1 MNISNFAVKNWQF
14 TLVIFFTTFVMGLIA
29 LFTMPRGEDPE
40 YQPRIFPIVVIYPG
54 TSTLDMENLVVD
66 PIEKRIG
73 ELEDIKQIKSSIDVG
88 IAIIKVQYN
97 FECDYNEKRQELIRE
112 LDMLKKD
119 LPKDI
124 ADITIKKVA
133 PSDVNIIQTALIAD
147 SVPFVNLKL
156 HADRLKEKLE
166 KIKQLKTVE
175 VWGCPE
181 QIVRIS
187 LDYQKIMQMN
197 IPVNQI
203 IQILQSR
210 NINIPVGNID
220 TGISQFSVNV
230 GGTYSSIE
238 EILETILF
246 ASENNVVRL
255 RDIASVKMA
264 DDKEKHI
271 CRLNGKRAVFVTA
284 ALKNNENISAIS
296 KLYNPIIEE
305 FGSKLP
311 NNIQFIKNFDQSYN
325 VSKRL
330 NSLGRDFILAILLVS
345 ITLLPLGFRSSLVV
359 MLSIPLSL
367 SIGLTL
373 LSIFGYTI
381 NQLSIVGLVMTLGL
395 LVDDS
400 IIVVENTER
409 WLRNGYK
416 RTDAAIGAT
425 KQITWAI
432 IGCTTILITSFIPL
446 AFMPGESGAFIK
458 SLPMAVI
465 FTVLASLIVS
475 LTIVPFLSSFILKEK
490 NVNTQNTILDFV
502 TKVIHL
508 TYTSLLEKALKKTAK
523 TISIAFVL
531 FLLSIVGAY
540 LLGFTLFPKS
550 EKPQFSINIETGA
563 GSNIEETNNVVK
575 YVERIISEIPEV
587 KYYSTNVGR
596 GNPRIYYNEMQL
608 YEASNYGQIFV
619 QLQSDIKPVG
629 KTTIIN
635 QLQSKFSAYPNAK
648 IIVKDFEQGPP
659 LEAPVAIRLFGENL
673 DTLRS
678 LSINMEKLLKSTE
691 GTMYVNNPL
700 SITKTDFQVE
710 INKEK
715 AGLLGLPIVDIQKS
729 IRLALTGLDI
739 GYFTDENGDDYKIK
753 MSIPD
758 TKASYNVL
766 KNSFINTSSGLTIPL
781 SMIADIRFA
790 TSYPQINHLDN
801 DRFTTVTAYVQHG
814 YLANDINSKVEKI
827 LSKMAMPEG
836 YYYSL
841 AGEVENASESFNGF
855 SFIVL
860 LAGLLFLSILILE
873 FKNFKSLLIVL
884 SVIPLGMI
892 GAVLMLFIAGQP
904 LSFVSIIGF
913 IALIGIEIKNSI
925 LLVDFTNQLRKEGM
939 ELEPAILL
947 AGEIRFIPI
956 LLTAVTAIV
965 GLIPLVIEFSPL
977 YSPLALVIIGGLLT
991 STFLSRIITPVM
1003 YKLLPPK
1010 IEKCVEKGDE
1020 PSL

>member
-1 MNISNFAVKNWQF
+1 MNISSFAVKNWQF
-14 TLVIFFTTFVMGLIA
+14 TLTIFLTAFIMGLIA

-54 TSTLDMENLVVD
+54 TSTVDMEHLVVD

-73 ELEDIKQIKSSIDVG
+73 ELEDIKQIKSNIDVG

-112 LDMLKKD
+112 LDILKKD

-124 ADITIKKVA
+124 ADISIKKVA
-133 PSDVNIIQTALIAD
+133 PSDVNIIQMALISD
-147 SVPFVNLKL
+147 SLPFSTLKF
-156 HADRLKEKLE
+156 HADKLKDKFE
-166 KIKQLKTVE
+166 KIKQLKTID

-187 LDYQKIMQMN
+187 LDYQKISLLN
-197 IPVNQI
+197 IPVNQV
-203 IQILQSR
+203 IQILQTQ
-210 NINIPVGNID
+210 NINIPAGSID
-220 TGISQFSVNV
+220 TGINQFSVNV
-230 GGTYSSIE
+230 GGTYSSID
-238 EILETILF
+238 EILDTILF
-246 ASENNVVRL
+246 SANQGVIRL

-271 CRLNGKRAVFVTA
+271 CRLNGKRSVFVTA
-284 ALKNNENISAIS
+284 ALKSNENISAVS

-305 FGSKLP
+305 FSKELP
-311 NNIQFIKNFDQSYN
+311 TKIKFIKNFDQSYN

-330 NSLGRDFILAILLVS
+330 NSLGRDFIFAILLVS
-345 ITLLPLGFRSSLVV
+345 VTLLPLGFRSSLVV

-373 LSIFGYTI
+373 LSAFGYTI

-409 WLRNGYK
+409 WLRNGYS

-432 IGCTTILITSFIPL
+432 IGCTAILITSFIPL

-458 SLPMAVI
+458 SLPVTVI
-465 FTVLASLIVS
+465 FTVFASLIVS

-490 NVNTQNTILDFV
+490 NVSTKNTVLDYV
-502 TKVIHL
+502 TKIIHL
-508 TYTSLLEKALKKTAK
+508 TYTNILEKALKSPIKTLSVAFILFL
-523 TISIAFVL
+523 ISIA
-531 FLLSIVGAY
+531 GAY
-540 LLGFTLFPKS
+540 FLGFTLFPKS
-550 EKPQFSINIETGA
+550 EKPQFSINIETGK
-563 GSNIEETNNVVK
+563 GSNIKETDNVVH
-575 YVERIISEIPEV
+575 YVEQVISKISEI
-587 KYYSTNVGR
+587 KFYSSNVGR
-596 GNPRIYYNEMQL
+596 GNPRVYYNEMQL

-619 QLQSDIKPVG
+619 QLQPDIKPKK
-629 KTTIIN
+629 KTEIIN
-635 QLQSKFSAYPNAK
+635 QLQSKFSTYPNAK

-659 LEAPVAIRLFGENL
+659 LESPIAIRLFGDNL
-673 DTLRS
+673 DTLRT
-678 LSINMEKLLKSTE
+678 LSSDIEKLLKSTE
-691 GTMYVNNPL
+691 GTMHVNNPL
-700 SITKTDFQVE
+700 RVTKTDFKVD

-715 AGLLGLPIVDIQKS
+715 AGMLGIPIIDIQKS
-729 IRLALTGLDI
+729 VRLALTGLDI
-739 GYFTDENGDDYKIK
+739 GYFMDDYGKDYKIK
-753 MSIPD
+753 MGIPE
-758 TKASYNVL
+758 TKASLDVL
-766 KNSFINTSSGLTIPL
+766 KNTFINTSSGLTVPL
-781 SMIADIRFA
+781 STIADIHFSV
-790 TSYPQINHLDN
+790 SYPQINHLDN
-801 DRFTTVTAYVQHG
+801 NRYTTVTSHIQEG
-814 YLANDINSKVEKI
+814 YLANDINSALEKI
-827 LSKMAMPEG
+827 LSDKAMPKG

-841 AGEVENASESFNGF
+841 AGEVENASESFDGF
-855 SFIVL
+855 IYIVL
-860 LAGLLFLSILILE
+860 LSGLIFLSILILE

-939 ELEPAILL
+939 ELEQAILL
-947 AGEIRFIPI
+947 AGEVRFIPI

-1003 YKLLPPK
+1003 YKILPPVINK
-1010 IEKCVEKGDE
+1010 
-1020 PSL
+1020 